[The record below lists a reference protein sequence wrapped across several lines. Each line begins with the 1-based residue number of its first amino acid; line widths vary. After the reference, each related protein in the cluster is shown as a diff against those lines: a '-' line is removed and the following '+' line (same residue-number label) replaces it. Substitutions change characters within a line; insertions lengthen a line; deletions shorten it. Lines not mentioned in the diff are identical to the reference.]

1 MRKIVSTLFSSQLV
15 LDENCFY
22 NIIIENPDELFKF
35 VVQLKQQLTH
45 REGNLLTLSEDNNL
59 RNLDKY
65 AYFVEDVF
73 KDLFNDRTT
82 INSIYKI
89 ADKELLISDLQNEF
103 SLINNNLI
111 SFLNKTKE
119 FFDLDLDFST
129 ELYLSSLYKMFKFK
143 PLEHND
149 DLLSKLVQLARMN
162 YELFDKDIMITLNLE
177 FFMNNDKV
185 LLFISEMRK
194 LKVNIINIQ
203 AVKTDRKKLDK
214 EVCILLDRDIC
225 EILS

>member
-129 ELYLSSLYKMFKFK
+129 ELYLSSSYKMFKFK